1 MPAERENSW
10 NEKTECN
17 KGFTVER
24 QTLKSITATWRS
36 ELSLLIRE
44 AKVTVVSRSL
54 IPKGGFQWIT
64 EMWNQRINNNFI
76 KFQSLCTYLSLNQLF
91 THLTIPLLRSV
102 FSSLTNPSPSVLI
115 PNGLDSTLSEFRQI
129 NYWGKPQGWSVTN
142 WDRSMLLFTL
152 FLFIYSSLDFSFKI
166 HYGD

>member
-10 NEKTECN
+10 NEKTERN

-24 QTLKSITATWRS
+24 QTLKSITTTWRS
-36 ELSLLIRE
+36 ELSLLMRK
-44 AKVTVVSRSL
+44 AKVTVVSGSL

-76 KFQSLCTYLSLNQLF
+76 KFQSLCTCLSLNQLF

-102 FSSLTNPSPSVLI
+102 FSNPSPSVLI
-115 PNGLDSTLSEFRQI
+115 PNRLDSTLSEFRQI

-142 WDRSMLLFTL
+142 WDTVLCLYFISVYLLIFGFFFQNPL
-152 FLFIYSSLDFSFKI
+152 WRLACF
-166 HYGD
+166 